1 MKSKILFSERQKFTQ
16 WWLWL
21 ILIAPL
27 VIIGSTLLPA
37 NLEIPNPQNFSFHL
51 VASNDFWIS
60 LIIMLLVL
68 LLFLVM
74 RLNTTIDQVSITIR
88 FFPFFKKSWKLT
100 EIEEINLI
108 VYDFVGYGIRI
119 SSTYGMVY
127 NVKGN
132 KGLAI
137 RLKSGKKYL
146 VGTQNPEAMQQILN
160 KITT

>member
-1 MKSKILFSERQKFTQ
+1 MKPKILFSEQQKFTQ

-21 ILIAPL
+21 LLIAPI
-27 VIIGSTLLPA
+27 VIIAYTLIPPT
-37 NLEIPNPQNFSFHL
+37 IDVPNPKNSSFHL
-51 VASNDFWIS
+51 DPSNDIWIS
-60 LIIMLLVL
+60 LVIMLLVL

-74 RLNTTIDQVSITIR
+74 RLNTTIDQVAITVR
-88 FFPFFKKSWKLT
+88 FFPFFKKSWEWS
-100 EIEEINLI
+100 EIQSAN
-108 VYDFVGYGIRI
+108 VVTYRFVGYGIRI
-119 SSTYGMVY
+119 SGSYGMVY

-137 RLKSGKKYL
+137 RLKNGQKYL